1 MSHLGASR
9 RATLRRMGSRLRL
22 LPLLA
27 AGLLAPLG
35 LAATADDGDLVP
47 VWKRDDGTAHIR
59 LSAPKTLAQGLVS
72 VSYHLVAVNTA
83 LPTPEMVVA
92 QFGVVCERKTREP
105 VQLTHSHTTMF
116 RLVRG
121 KFVQDSD
128 QALSPP
134 LEVSL
139 ESNHDFAAMPAV
151 VACARAVALA
161 KPAR

>member
-1 MSHLGASR
+1 MHSR
-9 RATLRRMGSRLRL
+9 
-22 LPLLA
+22 PHLLA
-27 AGLLAPLG
+27 VLVAGLLGPIG
-35 LAATADDGDLVP
+35 PATGADNSDLVP
-47 VWKRDDGTAHIR
+47 VWKRDDGTAHIK
-59 LSAPKTLAQGLVS
+59 LAVPKTLPEGLIS

-92 QFGVVCERKTREP
+92 QFGVVCARKTREP

-116 RLVRG
+116 KLVRG

-134 LEVSL
+134 MEVSL
-139 ESNHDFAAMPAV
+139 ESHHDFAAMPAV

-161 KPAR
+161 KSPS

>member
-1 MSHLGASR
+1 MFKR
-9 RATLRRMGSRLRL
+9 RRPSALIG
-22 LPLLA
+22 
-27 AGLLAPLG
+27 AGLIGLLG
-35 LAATADDGDLVP
+35 PAVAADDADLVP
-47 VWKRDDGTAHIR
+47 VWKRDDGTAHIK
-59 LSAPKTLAQGLVS
+59 LAAPKTLADGLVS

-121 KFVQDSD
+121 QFVQDSD

-161 KPAR
+161 KPPR